1 MKRTIFVKQSK
12 SLIVNYVRKISQE
25 FYRVSN
31 FSVSIKYLSDLIK
44 LNRTIRKNNQLVW
57 KLNFKYNLF
66 KNYNFNY
73 FSNSFFFNIQLILNL
88 LFILYV
94 NI

>member
-31 FSVSIKYLSDLIK
+31 FSVSIKYLSDVIK

-73 FSNSFFFNIQLILNL
+73 FSNSFF
-88 LFILYV
+88 
-94 NI
+94 